1 MDVSA
6 AEMKHRGGENMRT
19 VNYEDIKAEIHS
31 KGLTVKLVAAY
42 MRISP
47 ATFKK
52 RYNGEVDTD
61 DIQHLNDC
69 IKMALIDKPRNH

>member
-1 MDVSA
+1 
-6 AEMKHRGGENMRT
+6 MRT

-47 ATFKK
+47 ATLRKK
-52 RYNGEVDTD
+52 FNGEVDSD
-61 DIQHLNDC
+61 DIEHLNDC
-69 IKMALIDKPRNH
+69 IKMALADEPKVRAFCEAMQCKPI